1 VTPGEVRVD
10 VGQPSRTAENA
21 AIMRALHQAL
31 PSEARVFDDPLAT
44 RMVVP
49 DSDAYR
55 SRVALLERLPKPL
68 RARFTHYL
76 LRARYAEDCLADAVQ
91 QRSLGQFVILG
102 GGLDTFPY
110 RQPGWAASLR
120 IFEVDHPATQA
131 WKRQRVQ
138 QAGIAEPANLH
149 FAPVDF
155 VDTTLAAGLSRAGFS
170 DTVPTFFSMLGVS
183 QYLTLDDLDRTF
195 GFVYG
200 MPPGSEIVFTIA
212 VPDDMLQPDEV
223 EFVTALT
230 KRFAEIGEPWH
241 TRMRPEA
248 FTARL
253 RDMGFSVITYLTP
266 EEANARYFRNRTDGL
281 RASEQELAMRAVV

>member
-1 VTPGEVRVD
+1 MD

-21 AIMRALHQAL
+21 AIMRALHQTL
-31 PSEARVFDDPLAT
+31 PPEVRVFDDPLAT
-44 RMVVP
+44 RMVMP

-55 SRVALLERLPKPL
+55 SRVALLERLPAPL

-91 QRSLGQFVILG
+91 QRGLGQFVILG

-110 RQPGWAASLR
+110 RQPGWAATLR

-131 WKRQRVQ
+131 WKRQRLQ
-138 QAGIAEPANLH
+138 QAGIAEPSNLQ

-155 VDTTLAAGLSRAGFS
+155 VDTTLEVGLSRAGFS
-170 DTVPTFFSMLGVS
+170 GTVRTFFSMLGVS
-183 QYLTLDDLDRTF
+183 QYLTLAALDRTF
-195 GFVYG
+195 GFVHG
-200 MPPGSEIVFTIA
+200 MPPGTEIVFTIA

-223 EFVTALT
+223 EFVAALT

-248 FTARL
+248 FAARL
-253 RDMGFSVITYLTP
+253 RDMGFSIVTYLTP
-266 EEANARYFRNRTDGL
+266 GEANTRYFYNRTNML
-281 RASEQELAMRAVV
+281 HASEQELVMRAVV

>member
-1 VTPGEVRVD
+1 MN
-10 VGQPSRTAENA
+10 VGQTSRTAENA

-31 PSEARVFDDPLAT
+31 PPEARVFDDPLAT

-55 SRVALLERLPKPL
+55 SRVALLESLSDPL

-91 QRSLGQFVILG
+91 RVRLGQFVILG
-102 GGLDTFPY
+102 GGLDTFAY
-110 RQPGWAASLR
+110 RQPNWAATLR
-120 IFEVDHPATQA
+120 IFEVDHPTTQA
-131 WKRQRVQ
+131 WKRQRLQ
-138 QAGIAEPANLH
+138 QAGIAEPANLQ
-149 FAPVDF
+149 FTPVDF
-155 VDTTLAAGLSRAGFS
+155 ADTTLETGLSRAGFS

-183 QYLTLDDLDRTF
+183 QYLTLAELDQTF
-195 GFVYG
+195 GFVHT

-212 VPDDMLQPDEV
+212 VSDDMLQPDET
-223 EFVTALT
+223 EFVAALT

-248 FTARL
+248 FAARL
-253 RDMGFSVITYLTP
+253 QTMGFSAVRYLTP
-266 EEANARYFRNRTDGL
+266 EEANTRYFRNRADGL
-281 RASEQELAMRAVV
+281 RASEQELAMHAVV